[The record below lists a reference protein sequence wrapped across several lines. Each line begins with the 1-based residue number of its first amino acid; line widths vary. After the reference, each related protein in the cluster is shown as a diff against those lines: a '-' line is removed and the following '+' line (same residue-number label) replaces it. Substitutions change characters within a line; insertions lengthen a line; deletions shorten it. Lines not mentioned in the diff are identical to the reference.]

1 MGWVVVVGGCYP
13 IHLQVC
19 LSGRLL
25 AIGKNE
31 VTAAAAQERRGG
43 RLA

>member
-31 VTAAAAQERRGG
+31 VTAAAQERRGG
-43 RLA
+43 